1 MKTPDSR
8 FASASYPPRRRAPR
22 GTPQVLG
29 LGMVLLWSAGLFDS
43 PPIAL
48 GQADRTLVVGQ
59 TGDANEYYRERLI
72 RRFNA
77 DRQQAMVS
85 DAERLWMLATEVNA
99 NVQRHGAL
107 SPPEIGKIAEIE
119 KLARKVREKMLLAPE
134 TR

>member
-1 MKTPDSR
+1 M
-8 FASASYPPRRRAPR
+8 
-22 GTPQVLG
+22 
-29 LGMVLLWSAGLFDS
+29 
-43 PPIAL
+43 
-48 GQADRTLVVGQ
+48 VVGQ